1 VTEVNEPPQLAAGED
16 AAQGPAVQQAAVSTR
31 KGRSVPELAAL
42 ISFFVAEV
50 IFFSLKSPYFW
61 HPLSSSGWDNWLNIL
76 TAVAVA
82 GIIAAPATLLL
93 VAGQFDLSV
102 GSGTAFTGVM
112 LAYMVAGHGF
122 GTGYGV
128 VLVLLVG
135 LGIGVING
143 FFVTV
148 IGVNALITTLGM
160 LAVLRG
166 LGKVVSGGQ
175 TLILPT
181 FSGLGTSRPFWNI
194 PTPVLIL
201 VGIFIVF
208 WFMMR
213 YTVFGRSM
221 YAIGANPIA
230 ARLTGIRSKRLIF
243 AGFLLSGLCTAL
255 GGLILTS
262 QLGAASPVAS
272 LGLELSVVT
281 AVILGGA
288 SLAGG
293 RGTILGTILG
303 LLIIGVLNNGLIL
316 LNIDPFWQ
324 EVAQGTLLIAAVSF
338 DQLRIRLTSR

>member
-1 VTEVNEPPQLAAGED
+1 MTEPNEPTQLASGE
-16 AAQGPAVQQAAVSTR
+16 AAAEGPAVTPVVRTR
-31 KGRSVPELAAL
+31 KGRTIPELAAL
-42 ISFFVAEV
+42 VTFFVIEV
-50 IFFSLKSPYFW
+50 VFFSLKSPYFW
-61 HPLSSSGWDNWLNIL
+61 HPLSANGWDNWLNIL

-112 LAYMVAGHGF
+112 MAYMVAGHGVS
-122 GTGYGV
+122 TGLGV
-128 VLVLLVG
+128 VLVLACG
-135 LGIGVING
+135 LGIGAING

-148 IGVNALITTLGM
+148 VGVNALITTLGM

-166 LGKVVSGGQ
+166 LGKVVAGGQ
-175 TLILPT
+175 TLIFEN
-181 FSGLGTSRPFWNI
+181 FSSLGTSRPFWNI

-201 VGIFIVF
+201 VGIFLVF
-208 WFMMR
+208 WVLMR

-221 YAIGANPIA
+221 YSIGANPVA

-243 AGFLLSGLCTAL
+243 VAFLLSGLCTAL

-316 LNIDPFWQ
+316 LNVDPFFQ
-324 EVAQGTLLIAAVSF
+324 EVAQGMLLIAAVSF
-338 DQLRIRLTSR
+338 DQLRIRLTSG